1 MMNQGDGGAFGWG
14 NGPTAAQKV
23 YLAIGIDPAAQM
35 EGQVQVQQG
44 GGRARLY
51 GRAMVLQ
58 GLVPSRIGA
67 QAGGAADDGIL
78 VGNLAIQYALR
89 SRVIADVFISQ
100 DGYQAFLQGT
110 KTAFDLAFGL
120 GAGSD
125 QMGYPQS
132 GEGALELRTGVPIV
146 GHGIMAKEAEA
157 IGVDDQ
163 GQGVLEKE
171 SAKVLEMMPRGIGGD
186 KDRAQQLARVI
197 IDGQEQGLL
206 VGGRPPLVDG
216 GIVLPEFAQ
225 AGPFPAAAGFGARF
239 GLAEEIGEMRSHKGR
254 HRLPMA
260 LEAEA
265 QGQFIGRQLK
275 VGRFLQRDK
284 RFEELGNLRRPIRP
298 VVAPG
303 ELGAEPRA
311 VLQPATT

>member
-1 MMNQGDGGAFGWG
+1 MMNEGDGGAFCWG

-35 EGQVQVQQG
+35 KRQVQVQQG
-44 GGRARLY
+44 RGRARPY
-51 GRAMVLQ
+51 GRAMLLQ

-67 QAGGAADDGIL
+67 QAGGAADGGIL
-78 VGNLAIQYALR
+78 VGDLAIQYALR

-100 DGYQAFLQGT
+100 ERYQALLEGS

-120 GAGSD
+120 GAGGD
-125 QMGYPQS
+125 QMGHSQG
-132 GEGALELRTGVPIV
+132 GEGALKLRAGVTIV
-146 GHGIMAKEAEA
+146 GHGIMAKEAQA

-163 GQGVLEKE
+163 GQGVVEKE
-171 SAKVLEMMPRGIGGD
+171 PAKVLEMIPGGIGGD
-186 KDRAQQLARVI
+186 KDRAQEFSRVI

-206 VGGRPPLVDG
+206 VGGRPPLMDG

-225 AGPFPAAAGFGARF
+225 AGPLPAAAGFGARF
-239 GLAEEIGEMRSHKGR
+239 GLAEEIGEMGSHKGR

-284 RFEELGNLRRPIRP
+284 RFEEPGNLRRPIGP

-303 ELGAEPRA
+303 ELGAERRA
-311 VLQPATT
+311 VLQPATA